1 MANIIDFLCI
11 CTFLIFQNFFR
22 FFVFLDQFLT
32 DFDEFFFQTHIIDYP
47 GSESG
52 VRIEKYLNLTEISP
66 IYREKNLYQIF
77 KALALKVLSD
87 DKDKNYVIR
96 YKDSESVEI
105 IEKYQKITMGRAFYK
120 IDKIVR

>member
-1 MANIIDFLCI
+1 MSELKNILIWLRYR
-11 CTFLIFQNFFR
+11 TFSGKKIF
-22 FFVFLDQFLT
+22 
-32 DFDEFFFQTHIIDYP
+32 
-47 GSESG
+47 
-52 VRIEKYLNLTEISP
+52 
-66 IYREKNLYQIF
+66 YQIF
-77 KALALKVLSD
+77 KALALKILSD